1 MENNQLWRTG
11 LLLGALYIAGIT
23 FTAFVPY
30 LALVTMFLLPV
41 PVMFFVYKHE
51 RKPILVY
58 ILLTS
63 LLSIVIG
70 SIGVIPIVAITMIA
84 GYIIGTSLKQKWPYL
99 TTFMAVSMSFL
110 VSFVLSYALISVVA
124 NINVFQELITAVEQ
138 SVEDSMATFEN
149 LDEETR
155 QGLEEQVEQI
165 PQVIQT
171 LIPSALALTSAVAGF
186 LMILIAFV
194 FGKRKGLPVPKAPS
208 LASISLPRSIIWYY
222 LIVLLLLLFGPVE
235 SGTYLDTALANLQ
248 FMLRV
253 LLFVQGITFLFFLAQ
268 WKKWPKALPILISF
282 FTVIFFP
289 LVQIVVFFGIMDLG
303 LQLRQRLTAQKK

>member
-11 LLLGALYIAGIT
+11 LLLGALYIAGII
-23 FTAFVPY
+23 FTAFVPF

-70 SIGVIPIVAITMIA
+70 SIGVFPIVAITMVA
-84 GYIIGTSLKQKWPYL
+84 GYILGTSLKQKWPYM
-99 TTFMAVSMSFL
+99 TTFIAVSMSFL
-110 VSFVLSYALISVVA
+110 VSFVLSYALISVVT
-124 NINVFQELITAVEQ
+124 NINVFQELVSTVEQ

-149 LDEETR
+149 LDEETK
-155 QGLEEQVEQI
+155 QSLQEQVEQI

-186 LMILIAFV
+186 LIVLIANV
-194 FGKRKGLPVPKAPS
+194 FGKRKKLPVQKAPS

-235 SGTYLDTALANLQ
+235 AGTYLDTALANLQ

-253 LLFVQGITFLFFLAQ
+253 LLFVQGVTFLFFFAQ
-268 WKKWPKALPILISF
+268 WKKWPKALPILISI